1 MGSIIIAMPNPDNA
15 RKIGEIL
22 RGHGF
27 EVNAY
32 CALGSETLRYANA
45 YDGGIVLC
53 TPKMK
58 DMGYVELLEYLPN
71 YYEMLLLTKDVDVFD
86 PYEHLVKLANPF
98 RTMDL
103 VNTVDMMMER
113 LYPRPKRKKTPTAH
127 TRSSEEQ
134 KIIDDAKALLMSR
147 NEMSEPEAFRYIQKN
162 SMDSGRTLV
171 ESAQMVLMLN
181 GDW

>member
-1 MGSIIIAMPNPDNA
+1 MGGIIIAMPNPDNA

-27 EVNAY
+27 DVDAY
-32 CALGSETLRYANA
+32 CKLGSEVLQNANQ
-45 YDGGIVLC
+45 YDGGVVLC
-53 TPKMK
+53 TPKLK
-58 DMGYVELLEYLPN
+58 DMGYVEMLEYLPN

-98 RTMDL
+98 RTIDL
-103 VNTVDMMMER
+103 INTVDMMLER
-113 LYPRPKRKKTPTAH
+113 LYPRPKRKKPLAA
-127 TRSSEEQ
+127 RSRTGEEQ
-134 KIIDDAKALLMSR
+134 KMIDDAKKLLMMR
-147 NEMSEPEAFRYIQKN
+147 NEMTEPEAFRYIQKN